1 MRKLMLVLLCTTWS
15 WAAPWSGGGMN
26 RPPLT
31 SMPQMRILNQDSPGQ
46 LEDLKAE
53 LTPGR
58 YNIVDFFAD
67 W

>member
-1 MRKLMLVLLCTTWS
+1 MRTLIAILLCTASS

-26 RPPLT
+26 RPPLG

-46 LEDLKAE
+46 LDDLKAE
-53 LTPGR
+53 LTPEK